1 MVRVGVGRSA
11 DSCPLCFSTTAQI
24 NRNLEDESLAVLD
37 RRTHDDVAGFIA
49 MDRVEERR
57 ALFAA
62 RVFEGELASKRSR
75 AKWGPVDPEGRP
87 HAGGITLATTEEWAM
102 RRGDDELFND
112 KSRAGAQVWREVLQH
127 RISLL
132 PAVAPPFGGVEEEDV
147 LVAVEEVPVA
157 GANAD
162 GGFAIRGRLLTDVWG
177 RTRSSVAKCAM
188 VGNLAGLEMEL
199 RAHGDPECVDERGN
213 SALTLAALHGQV
225 EAIRMLARYG
235 ADLYFQDQKGWSAA
249 HGAVIGRGGSP
260 GVLALLYTLGA
271 PVDLPD
277 KTGSVPAHHAATLN
291 KLDCLK
297 VLALIAPHTLS
308 ARASNGFTPLH
319 RAAQAGSHRA
329 VELLLR
335 VGVDKDAVDCMRET
349 AAHKAA
355 RLSNGEAFD
364 ILRLF
369 GAAVRVP
376 NKDDDTAACLH
387 FDHSLPFMSADD
399 DTAVSLAGDPA
410 KSPSA
415 LLHEQQLTLRRKQA
429 FAARDA
435 MNAVA
440 MRAEVRAKIH
450 DEAVG
455 YRASRML
462 VGVRYE
468 MRTGLEAEQKRK
480 REAREARE
488 ARQQKLL
495 EARRLQLVQATKRH
509 DRKAKLAAKASRK

>member
-1 MVRVGVGRSA
+1 
-11 DSCPLCFSTTAQI
+11 
-24 NRNLEDESLAVLD
+24 
-37 RRTHDDVAGFIA
+37 
-49 MDRVEERR
+49 
-57 ALFAA
+57 
-62 RVFEGELASKRSR
+62 VFEGELASKRSR

-132 PAVAPPFGGVEEEDV
+132 PVVAPPFGGVEEEDV

-162 GGFAIRGRLLTDVWG
+162 GGFTIRGRLLTDVWG

-225 EAIRMLARYG
+225 ESIRMLARYG

-260 GVLALLYTLGA
+260 DVLALLYTLGA

-335 VGVDKDAVDCMRET
+335 FGVDKDAVDCMRET

-387 FDHSLPFMSADD
+387 FDHSLPFMSAADPRD
-399 DTAVSLAGDPA
+399 IRAVCLAGDPA
-410 KSPSA
+410 KSPTA

-468 MRTGLEAEQKRK
+468 MRTELEAEQKRK

-495 EARRLQLVQATKRH
+495 EARRLQLV
-509 DRKAKLAAKASRK
+509 KADLRAAKQQRRNDKLAAKASRK